1 MKGLFTLIAT
11 LFIGLTFAQGIEF
24 KHDVS
29 YKEILSQAKAE
40 GKLVFMDCYTSWCGP
55 CKRLSSQTFPT
66 PEAGAYFNQRFVNAK
81 FDMEQGEGP
90 ELAAKFGVRA
100 YPTLLWIDP
109 QTETVKHRA
118 MGFMDP
124 AGLIEQAKQAD
135 DATPKLLAQF
145 AEKYKNGDRSLSFY
159 NEYLSTLNLSGATLD
174 TILVAFINKIK
185 TDNVKDDKYNTT
197 IYNACNRLG
206 SPALPYLLKNK
217 VDYKAKLGEQ
227 VFSKKLFV
235 IADKAISD
243 AVVKKDNVMFNEALK
258 LLKDEGS
265 KTAQEKIVL
274 AQLDYSLRTQ
284 NLVEYDKYATQY
296 VKKLGTNN
304 DKVLNDIAWNYYINI
319 ADYKQL
325 EKAKKWSYKAV
336 NLKNTCEN
344 NTTYAYLNY
353 KLGNLKEADLACD
366 YALIKAKEEGGSDL
380 SARALKD
387 LLKKEN
393 VK

>member
-145 AEKYKNGDRSLSFY
+145 AEKYKNGDRSL
-159 NEYLSTLNLSGATLD
+159 
-174 TILVAFINKIK
+174 
-185 TDNVKDDKYNTT
+185 
-197 IYNACNRLG
+197 
-206 SPALPYLLKNK
+206 
-217 VDYKAKLGEQ
+217 
-227 VFSKKLFV
+227 
-235 IADKAISD
+235 
-243 AVVKKDNVMFNEALK
+243 AVL
-258 LLKDEGS
+258 
-265 KTAQEKIVL
+265 Q
-274 AQLDYSLRTQ
+274 
-284 NLVEYDKYATQY
+284 
-296 VKKLGTNN
+296 
-304 DKVLNDIAWNYYINI
+304 
-319 ADYKQL
+319 
-325 EKAKKWSYKAV
+325 
-336 NLKNTCEN
+336 
-344 NTTYAYLNY
+344 
-353 KLGNLKEADLACD
+353 
-366 YALIKAKEEGGSDL
+366 
-380 SARALKD
+380 
-387 LLKKEN
+387 
-393 VK
+393 

>member
-1 MKGLFTLIAT
+1 MRGLFTLVAT
-11 LFIGLTFAQGIEF
+11 LFIGFTFAQGIEF
-24 KHDVS
+24 KHNAS
-29 YKEILSQAKAE
+29 YQEILTQAKAE

-66 PEAGAYFNQRFVNAK
+66 PEAGAYFNQRFVNTK

-145 AEKYKNGDRSLSFY
+145 AEKYRNGDRSLPFY
-159 NEYLSTLNLSGATLD
+159 NEYLNTLNIAGAKSD
-174 TILVAFINKIK
+174 SILTEFINKIK
-185 TDNVKDDKYNTT
+185 ADNVKDDKYNTT
-197 IYNACNRLG
+197 IYNACNSLN
-206 SPALPYLLKNK
+206 SPALSYLLKNK
-217 VDYKAKLGEQ
+217 ADYKAKLGEQ
-227 VFSKKLFV
+227 VFNKKLFV
-235 IADKAISD
+235 IADKAVSE

-258 LLKDEGS
+258 LLKEEGS
-265 KTAQEKIVL
+265 KTAQEKMVQ

-284 NLVEYDKYATQY
+284 NLKDYDKYATQY
-296 VKKLGTNN
+296 VKKLGAKN

-325 EKAKKWSYKAV
+325 EKAKKWSFKAV

>member
-1 MKGLFTLIAT
+1 
-11 LFIGLTFAQGIEF
+11 
-24 KHDVS
+24 
-29 YKEILSQAKAE
+29 
-40 GKLVFMDCYTSWCGP
+40 
-55 CKRLSSQTFPT
+55 
-66 PEAGAYFNQRFVNAK
+66 
-81 FDMEQGEGP
+81 
-90 ELAAKFGVRA
+90 
-100 YPTLLWIDP
+100 
-109 QTETVKHRA
+109 
-118 MGFMDP
+118 MDP

-145 AEKYKNGDRSLSFY
+145 AEKYRNGDRSLPFY
-159 NEYLSTLNLSGATLD
+159 NEYLNTLNIAGAKSD
-174 TILVAFINKIK
+174 SILTEFINKIK
-185 TDNVKDDKYNTT
+185 ADNVKDEKYNTT
-197 IYNACNRLG
+197 IYNACNSLN
-206 SPALPYLLKNK
+206 SPALSYLLKNK
-217 VDYKAKLGEQ
+217 ADYKAKLGEQ
-227 VFSKKLFV
+227 VFNKKLFV
-235 IADKAISD
+235 IADKAVSE

-258 LLKDEGS
+258 LLKEEGS
-265 KTAQEKIVL
+265 KTAQEKMVQ

-284 NLVEYDKYATQY
+284 NLKDYDKYATQY
-296 VKKLGTNN
+296 VKKLGANN

-325 EKAKKWSYKAV
+325 EKAKKWSFKAV